1 MALLTEQ
8 QQQQVAA
15 AISAVERDTDAELV
29 TVLAYRSD
37 HYAHVPT
44 LWAAAIALL
53 TPGVL
58 ALTPLWLG
66 PWDLLLA
73 QWVAF
78 LVLALL
84 LRWHPL
90 QSRLVPRKLKHWR
103 ASHLAH
109 RQFLAQ
115 NLHHTKGET
124 GVLIFV
130 SEAEHYVEIL
140 ADRGINRHVEPQQWQ
155 AIIDGFVAQVQRGE
169 TLQGFL
175 DCIGRCGELL
185 KTHVPATEAKNELPN
200 RMIVLSNPD

>member
-8 QQQQVAA
+8 QQQQVAD
-15 AISAVERDTDAELV
+15 AIAVVERETDAELV

-58 ALTPLWLG
+58 ALTPLWLNL
-66 PWDLLLA
+66 WDLLLA
-73 QWVAF
+73 QWAVF
-78 LVLALL
+78 LLLALL
-84 LRWHPL
+84 LRWQPL
-90 QSRLVPRKLKHWR
+90 HARLVPKKLKDWR

-115 NLHHTKGET
+115 NLHHTSGET

-130 SEAEHYVEIL
+130 SEAEHYVQIL
-140 ADRGINRHVEPQQWQ
+140 ADRGISQHVEQSEWQ
-155 AIIDGFVAQVQRGE
+155 AIVDAFIAQVQRGE

-175 DCIGRCGELL
+175 DCIQRCGELL
-185 KTHVPATEAKNELPN
+185 KTHVPATESKNELPN
-200 RMIVLSNPD
+200 RMIVLPDPG